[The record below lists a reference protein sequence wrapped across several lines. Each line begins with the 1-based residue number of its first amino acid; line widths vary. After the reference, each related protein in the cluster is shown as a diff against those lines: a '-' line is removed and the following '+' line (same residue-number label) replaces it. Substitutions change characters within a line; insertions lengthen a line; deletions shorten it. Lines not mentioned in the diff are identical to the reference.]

1 MKHPIK
7 QFSDEEARNMLEE
20 FIAGKRDR

>member
-7 QFSDEEARNMLEE
+7 QFTDERAREMIEE
-20 FIAGKRDR
+20 FIAGKRER